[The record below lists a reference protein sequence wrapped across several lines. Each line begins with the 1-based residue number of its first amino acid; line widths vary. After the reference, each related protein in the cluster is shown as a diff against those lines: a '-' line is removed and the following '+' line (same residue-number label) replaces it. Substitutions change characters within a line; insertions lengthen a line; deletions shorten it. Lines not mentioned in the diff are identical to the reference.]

1 MSTRVCVS
9 VCNALLIC
17 YRIKEGKS
25 LRNFT
30 MVIHKNKINNTMV
43 IFISYKSLFSFLFL
57 CILCLWFEDYGLIM
71 GQSMVFRRLICFFFT
86 YKLFLLAYKWTTSL
100 VLVPTPTWIPLHSAW
115 QWFFFLSILG
125 SMIHSGLSG
134 VGMILNLLLM
144 PESQAFDFTL
154 SCFLQWDQ

>member
-9 VCNALLIC
+9 VCNALFIC
-17 YRIKEGKS
+17 YRRKEGKS

-115 QWFFFLSILG
+115 QWFFFPFYFGFNDSFRFVWGRYDFEL
-125 SMIHSGLSG
+125 
-134 VGMILNLLLM
+134 
-144 PESQAFDFTL
+144 AFDARVPSLWF
-154 SCFLQWDQ
+154 